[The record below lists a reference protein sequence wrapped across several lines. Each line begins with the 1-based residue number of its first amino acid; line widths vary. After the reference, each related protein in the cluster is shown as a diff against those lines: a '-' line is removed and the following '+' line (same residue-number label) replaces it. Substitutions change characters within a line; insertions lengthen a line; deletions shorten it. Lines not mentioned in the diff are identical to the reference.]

1 MNTVLARNWWALA
14 LRGVLAIVFGV
25 LAFVNPGLTLGAL
38 ILLFGAYSLVDGVF
52 AIIAGLRAAQRHER
66 WWPFALEG
74 LASIAVGIVAFL
86 MPLAAAFALLMIA
99 SAWSI
104 VTGILRIAAAIRLRR
119 EIKGEWLLILN
130 GLLSVAFGVVIAIF
144 PGAGLV
150 WLVWVIGMYAIIFG
164 VILVALGFRL
174 RSHGAKVAAGRARA
188 R

>member
-1 MNTVLARNWWALA
+1 MNMVLARNWWALV

-25 LAFVNPGLTLGAL
+25 LAFVNPGLTLSTL

-74 LASIAVGIVAFL
+74 LASIVVGILAFV

-104 VTGILRIAAAIRLRR
+104 VTGVLRIAAAIRLRR
-119 EIKGEWLLILN
+119 EINGEWLLILN
-130 GLLSVAFGVVIAIF
+130 GLLSVAFGIVIVLF

-150 WLVWVIGMYAIIFG
+150 TLVWLIGMYAIIFG

-174 RSHGAKVAAGRARA
+174 RGHGAKVATGAARA

>member
-1 MNTVLARNWWALA
+1 
-14 LRGVLAIVFGV
+14 
-25 LAFVNPGLTLGAL
+25 
-38 ILLFGAYSLVDGVF
+38 
-52 AIIAGLRAAQRHER
+52 
-66 WWPFALEG
+66 
-74 LASIAVGIVAFL
+74 

-119 EIKGEWLLILN
+119 EIKKGEWLLILN

-150 WLVWVIGMYAIIFG
+150 TLVWMVGMYAIIFG
-164 VILVALGFRL
+164 IILVALGFRL
-174 RSHGAKVAAGRARA
+174 RGHGAKVAAGPARA

>member
-1 MNTVLARNWWALA
+1 MNMVLARNWWALV

-25 LAFVNPGLTLGAL
+25 LAFVNPGLTLSTL

-74 LASIAVGIVAFL
+74 LASIAVGIVAFV
-86 MPLAAAFALLMIA
+86 MSLALAFVLLMIA

-150 WLVWVIGMYAIIFG
+150 WLVWMIGLYAIVFG

-174 RSHGAKVAAGRARA
+174 RGHGAKVVAGRARA

>member
-1 MNTVLARNWWALA
+1 MNMVLARNWWALV

-25 LAFVNPGLTLGAL
+25 LAFVNPGLTLSTL

-74 LASIAVGIVAFL
+74 LASIVVGILAFL

-119 EIKGEWLLILN
+119 EINGEWLLILN
-130 GLLSVAFGVVIAIF
+130 GLLSVAFGVVIVLF
-144 PGAGLV
+144 PGWGLV
-150 WLVWVIGMYAIIFG
+150 WLVWMVGMYAIIFG

-174 RSHGAKVAAGRARA
+174 RGHGAKVATGPARA